1 MTVTDSTAPTV
12 IPPPDQTVEA
22 TGPAGAVVAY
32 GPATATDIADTSVAA
47 VCAPASGSTFPLGS
61 TIVTCTA
68 TDDNGNV
75 GSATA
80 TVAVVDTTPPALTT
94 AGDISATATGP
105 DGAAVAFNPTADDT
119 VDGSVD
125 VDCTPSSGSTFGV
138 GATTVTCAAADA
150 AGNSKS
156 GTFTV
161 LVLDEGVP
169 SLQLPAGITAE
180 ATVPTG
186 AVVVFEATATDAI
199 DAAPDIQCT
208 PASGSSFALGAT
220 DVSCTAADA
229 SGNTSSGGF
238 TVTVVDT
245 SGPELSLPTDLTVSA
260 GGPDGAAV
268 VYDAERDG
276 RSRR

>member
-1 MTVTDSTAPTV
+1 MCSRVRLD
-12 IPPPDQTVEA
+12 
-22 TGPAGAVVAY
+22 
-32 GPATATDIADTSVAA
+32 
-47 VCAPASGSTFPLGS
+47 FPLGS

-105 DGAAVAFNPTADDT
+105 DGAAVSFNPTADDT

-161 LVLDEGVP
+161 LVRDEGVP
-169 SLQLPAGITAE
+169 SLQLPADITAE
-180 ATVPTG
+180 ATGPTG
-186 AVVVFEATATDAI
+186 AVVDFEATATDAI
-199 DAAPDIQCT
+199 DAAPDVQCT

-245 SGPELSLPTDLTVSA
+245 SGPSC
-260 GGPDGAAV
+260 
-268 VYDAERDG
+268 
-276 RSRR
+276 RSRPI